1 MTRSVNCC
9 ESLSTYAGAAR
20 PKWVVASGTPS
31 AEGHSKQRNWL
42 VFMFG
47 LFRGG
52 EATWLEAQWTW
63 RSHVASPPGCS
74 CQRDDAP
81 FYTTES
87 TCIRASD
94 RHRACADSKTVNTCK
109 IKHLQNICKNFLVFY
124 FTPNRGL
131 IFTVHLGAWLNEG
144 NASFA
149 HSRCR
154 RKPWQRIELIIA
166 EKTAEVSK

>member
-1 MTRSVNCC
+1 MKRYDNLPHSVTITCWSC
-9 ESLSTYAGAAR
+9 STKVAVAGRKHDTVKWYSERHNQWVLIWAA
-20 PKWVVASGTPS
+20 G
-31 AEGHSKQRNWL
+31 
-42 VFMFG
+42 M
-47 LFRGG
+47 
-52 EATWLEAQWTW
+52 ATCSEAQWTW